1 MLLTVLVI
9 GATGLHLHQRGSDST
24 GSGAAKNIKL
34 GLDLA
39 GGVSITYRSRRETP
53 TKEQMKDTV
62 YKLQQRVEGYSTE
75 ALVYQ
80 EGSDRINIEIPG
92 VSDAN
97 KILEELGKPGSLE
110 FQNEDG
116 ETILAGTDI
125 KTAEAGTQS
134 NSTTGS
140 KDYVVQL
147 TLTDEGAKKFAEAT
161 EANIGKQ
168 TCLSSMTV
176 K

>member
-1 MLLTVLVI
+1 MKKSRGVIVMLLTVLVI
-9 GATGLHLHQRGSDST
+9 GALGFTCINGVDST

-39 GGVSITYRSRRETP
+39 GGVSITYEAEGDP

-62 YKLQQRVEGYSTE
+62 YKLQKRVEGYSTE

-147 TLTDEGAKKFAEAT
+147 TLTDEGAKKFAEVT
-161 EANIGKQ
+161 EAPAYR
-168 TCLSSMTV
+168 LRR
-176 K
+176 